1 MMDLSQQ
8 EQFDLD
14 RLAEDLGA
22 LPEAPL
28 SMPVQAL
35 ESPLTQSVF
44 TLFRLRLH
52 LPDPKAGH

>member
-28 SMPVQAL
+28 SMPVQEL
-35 ESPLTQSVF
+35 ESPLV
-44 TLFRLRLH
+44 LGMLAILRFR
-52 LPDPKAGH
+52 PMPAQKAGH

>member
-14 RLAEDLGA
+14 RLADDLGA

-28 SMPVQAL
+28 AMPLQRIETPVAGGL
-35 ESPLTQSVF
+35 LTV
-44 TLFRLRLH
+44 LLRLRLR
-52 LPDPKAGH
+52 PVPKAGH

>member
-14 RLAEDLGA
+14 CLAEDLGA

-28 SMPVQAL
+28 SMPVQQL
-35 ESPLTQSVF
+35 ESPMVLGLLSI
-44 TLFRLRLH
+44 LRFR
-52 LPDPKAGH
+52 PMPVQKASH